1 MFEIN
6 NDFKNLDVDSYKVN
20 NKATVY
26 LIPVVAPIIREGKSK
41 DSTIKTFKKNIET
54 AGIVRSFDIGVN
66 NENEKEP
73 FREFSDIEYVVTD
86 LNSLKHIKENKR
98 FNMNFGLR
106 YFIPEIDENRLF
118 LINNDILDKISE
130 TDVTDANQKIDFNQL
145 QILNDEIID
154 QLHLIH
160 EYQSFEKLQEVM
172 GIDLPKENHENENT
186 EEDVAEDEEALT
198 ESEEIENETS
208 EVENVEEYDN
218 EVNENLEESNI
229 SLLKQELYNKIDTA
243 VPSVYIDESETEFN
257 SIIKNQDYDK
267 SVKPTY
273 EKLEKLTQEEFEEV
287 KRYRLKAS
295 QEKRKRIVQAIYN
308 ELVSE
313 IWSRSIE
320 ADKQLN
326 YKSSESRYHI
336 PYQEIESKFEETKSI
351 IPQKVEEYEER
362 LTEEFEKDKAYRAEQ
377 AKKAE
382 EDRIENEERPILHNR
397 VREFEQN
404 LHNENKEVYNEQI
417 EVLNGDVAN
426 TWESTYA
433 RIVDDVLKANKNY
446 IDKESDKVNQLMQKD
461 FEEIIDKRDKSIESL
476 RAKIRDIET
485 KRIEDQKN
493 FEERVTAEVKEQTND
508 YELRDN
514 QMNEEIRALRTDL
527 QKLKNDNTDKEELI
541 RSLQQRRD
549 SDQEEIKRLN
559 ESLNQAHER
568 NFNFSEKAMTIQE
581 RALSMQGDKNFNGV
595 VASNGVGNLPEELV
609 EKANRIEK
617 RRKSGLF
624 TWLGSLFLTVVI
636 GTGLGFNAHAAE
648 TQKIEQNKVQSEQKA
663 QMETIKEQKKSL
675 EDAKKDKE
683 EAEKKAKEAKEE
695 KDKKEKDKKDDK
707 SKKDKK

>member
-1 MFEIN
+1 MVEIK

-20 NKATVY
+20 EKATVY
-26 LIPVVAPIIREGKSK
+26 LVPVVAPVIREGKSK
-41 DSTIKTFKKNIET
+41 ESTIKTFKKNIET
-54 AGIVRSFDIGVN
+54 SEIVRSFDVGVN
-66 NENEKEP
+66 SENENEP
-73 FREFSDIEYVVTD
+73 FREFSDIEYFVTD

-106 YFIPEIDENRLF
+106 YYIPEIEESKLF

-130 TDVTDANQKIDFNQL
+130 TDVSDANQNVDFNQL
-145 QILNDEIID
+145 QILNDEIVD
-154 QLHLIH
+154 QLHLVH
-160 EYQSFEKLQEVM
+160 EYQSFEKLKETIGIELPEEQLEDEDDSQE
-172 GIDLPKENHENENT
+172 
-186 EEDVAEDEEALT
+186 EEISEDEEVS
-198 ESEEIENETS
+198 SENEIE
-208 EVENVEEYDN
+208 V
-218 EVNENLEESNI
+218 EVNEHEGVEKFDLDPNEDEEESNI
-229 SLLKQELYNKIDTA
+229 SLLKRELYDKIDTT

-257 SIIKNQDYDK
+257 SIIKNQSYDQ

-273 EKLEKLTQEEFEEV
+273 EKLEKITQEEFEEA
-287 KRYRLKAS
+287 KRYRIKAS

-326 YKSSESRYHI
+326 YKSVESRYHI
-336 PYQEIESKFEETKSI
+336 PYQEIESKFEETKSY
-351 IPQKVEEYEER
+351 IPKKVEEYEAR
-362 LTEEFEKDKAYRAEQ
+362 LTDEFEKNKAYRADQ

-397 VREFEQN
+397 VREYEQN
-404 LHNENKEVYNEQI
+404 LHNENKDVYNEQI

-426 TWESTYA
+426 TWEGTYA
-433 RIVDDVLKANKNY
+433 RIVDDVLKANRTY
-446 IDKESDKVNQLMQKD
+446 IDEESDKVNQLMQKD
-461 FEEIIDKRDKSIESL
+461 FEEIITKRDNSIESL

-514 QMNEEIRALRTDL
+514 QMNDEIRALRTDL

-581 RALSMQGDKNFNGV
+581 RALAMKDDRNFSGV
-595 VASNGVGNLPEELV
+595 VASNGVGNLPEDV
-609 EKANRIEK
+609 AEKANRIEK
-617 RRKSGLF
+617 KRKSGLF
-624 TWLGSLFLTVVI
+624 TWLSSLFLTVVI

-648 TQKIEQNKVQSEQKA
+648 TQKAEQSKIQSEQKA
-663 QMETIKEQKKSL
+663 QQKTIQEQKKSL
-675 EDAKKDKE
+675 EDAKKAKE
-683 EAEKKAKEAKEE
+683 DAEKKVKEE
-695 KDKKEKDKKDDK
+695 KDKADKAKKDNK

>member
-1 MFEIN
+1 MFEIK

-20 NKATVY
+20 DKATVY
-26 LIPVVAPIIREGKSK
+26 LVPVVAPVIREGKSK
-41 DSTIKTFKKNIET
+41 ESTIKTFKKNIEV
-54 AGIVRSFDIGVN
+54 AEIVRSFDVDVN
-66 NENEKEP
+66 SENENEP

-86 LNSLKHIKENKR
+86 LNSLKNIKENKR

-106 YFIPEIDENRLF
+106 YFIPEIDENKLF
-118 LINNDILDKISE
+118 LINNDILDKIPE
-130 TDVTDANQKIDFNQL
+130 TDVTDANQNVDFNQL
-145 QILNDEIID
+145 QILNDEIVD
-154 QLHLIH
+154 QLHLVH
-160 EYQSFEKLQEVM
+160 EYQSFEKLKEIT
-172 GIDLPKENHENENT
+172 GIELPEEKSENEDDRQ
-186 EEDVAEDEEALT
+186 EEESSEAEEVTT
-198 ESEEIENETS
+198 ESET
-208 EVENVEEYDN
+208 
-218 EVNENLEESNI
+218 EVNEYEDVEELDLDPNEDQEESNI
-229 SLLKQELYNKIDTA
+229 SLLKRELYDKLDTA

-257 SIIKNQDYDK
+257 SIVKNQSYDQ

-273 EKLEKLTQEEFEEV
+273 EKLERITQEEFEET
-287 KRYRLKAS
+287 KRYRIKAS
-295 QEKRKRIVQAIYN
+295 QEKRKRILQAIYN

-336 PYQEIESKFEETKSI
+336 PYKEIESKFEETKSL
-351 IPQKVEEYEER
+351 IPKKVEEYEAR
-362 LTEEFEKDKAYRAEQ
+362 LTDEFEKNKAYRAEQ

-382 EDRIENEERPILHNR
+382 EDRIEDEERPILHNR
-397 VREFEQN
+397 VREYEQN
-404 LHNENKEVYNEQI
+404 LHNESKDVYNEQL

-426 TWESTYA
+426 TWEGTYA
-433 RIVDDVLKANKNY
+433 RIVDDVLKANRTY
-446 IDKESDKVNQLMQKD
+446 IDEESDKVNQLMQKD
-461 FEEIIDKRDKSIESL
+461 FEEIIAKRDNSIESL

-514 QMNEEIRALRTDL
+514 QMNDEIRALRTDL

-541 RSLQQRRD
+541 RTLQQRRD

-581 RALSMQGDKNFNGV
+581 RALAMKDDRNFSGV
-595 VASNGVGNLPEELV
+595 VASNGVGNLPDDV
-609 EKANRIEK
+609 AEKANRIEK

-648 TQKIEQNKVQSEQKA
+648 TQKAEQNKVQTEQKA
-663 QMETIKEQKKSL
+663 QQKTISEQKKSL
-675 EDAKKDKE
+675 EEAKQAKEDAE
-683 EAEKKAKEAKEE
+683 QKAKEAK
-695 KDKKEKDKKDDK
+695 DKADKAKRNDK

>member
-20 NKATVY
+20 EKATVY
-26 LIPVVAPIIREGKSK
+26 LVPVVAPVIREGKSK
-41 DSTIKTFKKNIET
+41 ESTIKTFKKNIET
-54 AGIVRSFDIGVN
+54 AEIVRSFDIGVN
-66 NENEKEP
+66 SENENEP

-106 YFIPEIDENRLF
+106 YYIPEIDESKLL

-130 TDVTDANQKIDFNQL
+130 TDVSDANQNIDFNQL
-145 QILNDEIID
+145 QVLNDEIID

-160 EYQSFEKLQEVM
+160 EYQSFAKLQEVM
-172 GIDLPKENHENENT
+172 GIDLPEEQNENESEDDG
-186 EEDVAEDEEALT
+186 EEV
-198 ESEEIENETS
+198 SEEEEITNENEL
-208 EVENVEEYDN
+208 EN
-218 EVNENLEESNI
+218 NENESIEEFDLEPNEDQEESNI
-229 SLLKQELYNKIDTA
+229 SLLKQELYDKIDTA
-243 VPSVYIDESETEFN
+243 VPSVYIDDSETEFN
-257 SIIKNQDYDK
+257 SIVKNQSYDQ

-273 EKLEKLTQEEFEEV
+273 EKLEKITQEEFEEA
-287 KRYRLKAS
+287 KRYRIKAS

-336 PYQEIESKFEETKSI
+336 PYQEIESKFEETKSF
-351 IPQKVEEYEER
+351 IPKKVEEYEAR
-362 LTEEFEKDKAYRAEQ
+362 LTDEFEKNKAYRAEQ

-397 VREFEQN
+397 VREYEQN
-404 LHNENKEVYNEQI
+404 LHNENKDVYNEQI
-417 EVLNGDVAN
+417 EILNGDVAN
-426 TWESTYA
+426 TWEGTYA
-433 RIVDDVLKANKNY
+433 RIVDDVLKANRTY

-461 FEEIIDKRDKSIESL
+461 FEEIINKRDKSIESL

-514 QMNEEIRALRTDL
+514 QMNDEIRALRTDL
-527 QKLKNDNTDKEELI
+527 QKLKNDNTDKDELI

-581 RALSMQGDKNFNGV
+581 RALAMKDDRNFSGV
-595 VASNGVGNLPEELV
+595 VASNGVGNLPEDV
-609 EKANRIEK
+609 AEKANRIEK

-624 TWLGSLFLTVVI
+624 TWLSSLFLTVVI

-648 TQKIEQNKVQSEQKA
+648 TQKAEQSKVLSEQKA
-663 QMETIKEQKKSL
+663 QQKTIQDQKKSL
-675 EDAKKDKE
+675 EDAKKAKE
-683 EAEKKAKEAKEE
+683 DAEKKAKEE
-695 KDKKEKDKKDDK
+695 KDKADKAKKDNK

>member
-20 NKATVY
+20 ENATVY
-26 LIPVVAPIIREGKSK
+26 LVPVVAPIIREGKSK
-41 DSTIKTFKKNIET
+41 DSTIKSFKKNIET
-54 AGIVRSFDIGVN
+54 AEIVRSFDIGVN
-66 NENEKEP
+66 SEDDNEP

-106 YFIPEIDENRLF
+106 YFIPEIDENKLF
-118 LINNDILDKISE
+118 LINNEILDKISE
-130 TDVTDANQKIDFNQL
+130 TDVTDANQKVDFNQL

-160 EYQSFEKLQEVM
+160 EYQSFEKLQEA
-172 GIDLPKENHENENT
+172 INIELPKE
-186 EEDVAEDEEALT
+186 
-198 ESEEIENETS
+198 EIKN
-208 EVENVEEYDN
+208 ENVEEDN
-218 EVNENLEESNI
+218 SEDEEVTTESENVEEDNSEDEQVSEDVFEFNEDQEESNI
-229 SLLKQELYNKIDTA
+229 SLLKQELYDKIDTA
-243 VPSVYIDESETEFN
+243 VPSVYIDENETEFN
-257 SIIKNQDYDK
+257 SIVKNQDYDQ

-273 EKLEKLTQEEFEEV
+273 EKLEKITQEEFEEV
-287 KRYRLKAS
+287 KRYRIKAS

-326 YKSSESRYHI
+326 YKSSESRYYI
-336 PYQEIESKFEETKSI
+336 PYKEIESKFEETKSF
-351 IPQKVEEYEER
+351 IPKKVEEYEER
-362 LTEEFEKDKAYRAEQ
+362 LTDEFEKNKAYRAEQ

-397 VREFEQN
+397 VREYEEN
-404 LHNENKEVYNEQI
+404 LHNENKDVYNDQI

-433 RIVDDVLKANKNY
+433 RIVDDVLKANRTY
-446 IDKESDKVNQLMQKD
+446 IDGESDKVNQLMQKD
-461 FEEIIDKRDKSIESL
+461 FEEIIAKRDESIESL

-493 FEERVTAEVKEQTND
+493 FEERVTAEVKEKTND

-514 QMNEEIRALRTDL
+514 QMNEEIRVLRTDL

-581 RALSMQGDKNFNGV
+581 RALSMKSDRNFNGV
-595 VASNGVGNLPEELV
+595 VASNGVGNLPEDLA
-609 EKANRIEK
+609 EKANSIEK
-617 RRKSGLF
+617 RKKAGLF
-624 TWLGSLFLTVVI
+624 TWLGSLFLTVII

-648 TQKIEQNKVQSEQKA
+648 THKIEQNKVQSEQKA
-663 QMETIKEQKKSL
+663 QQKTISEQKKSL
-675 EDAKKDKE
+675 ENAKKDKE
-683 EAEKKAKEAKEE
+683 EAEKEAKKAKEE
-695 KDKKEKDKKDDK
+695 KEKAEKAKKDDK